1 MPGYKNRLTAIGNV
15 SQAPKVNYT
24 QGGNPV
30 CNFSMATNHSWTN
43 KQTNERETLAQFFN
57 CTAFDRLVPLTENL
71 QVGQYIEIEGRV
83 KTDSYHIKC
92 KGCGE
97 QIKQWKTEVILTNI
111 LYLTNKNENPG
122 NERTGNQG
130 NE

>member
-30 CNFSMATNHSWTN
+30 CNFSMATNHSWNN
-43 KQTNERETLAQFFN
+43 KQTNERETTAQFFQ

-83 KTDSYHIKC
+83 KTDSYFKNC
-92 KGCGE
+92 QCGE
-97 QIKQWKTEVILTNI
+97 QHKQWKTEVILTNI
-111 LYLTNKNENPG
+111 LYLTNKSENPG
-122 NERTGNQG
+122 NE
-130 NE
+130 